1 MKRIIEKLQR
11 NTAGCLGI
19 LPEELNINQKGS
31 FVTNGAFPR
40 GSSELVITEYLADNN
55 MLWKRRVFGEKEYV
69 RDLGHGGKAK
79 KINCILSANKK
90 KRLHNNLINWS

>member
-1 MKRIIEKLQR
+1 LKRIIEKLQR

-55 MLWKRRVFGEKEYV
+55 ML
-69 RDLGHGGKAK
+69 
-79 KINCILSANKK
+79 
-90 KRLHNNLINWS
+90 

>member
-1 MKRIIEKLQR
+1 MAIINKKKDLGRKSLGGKFRTGKEDMRKESKNRLGNFLALEHIIEELQR

-31 FVTNGAFPR
+31 FITNAAFPR

-55 MLWKRRVFGEKEYV
+55 VL
-69 RDLGHGGKAK
+69 
-79 KINCILSANKK
+79 
-90 KRLHNNLINWS
+90 